1 MLAFRAIIF
10 GYPPKSLIAIFSDR
24 RYDILSVFFTSDIP
38 LFRAELNDGFDAV
51 LGKKEK
57 EKEIQCKYCN
67 LQIRK
72 DKTDIQ
78 CKINGIPVAFPCSFG
93 TDELYRA
100 CLKWED
106 NLDYFT
112 LHKELLQEGEQ
123 YV

>member
-51 LGKKEK
+51 LGEKEK
-57 EKEIQCKYCN
+57 EKEIQCKYCHLKIGKN
-67 LQIRK
+67 
-72 DKTDIQ
+72 KTNIY
-78 CKINGIPVAFPCSFG
+78 CEMGGVPASVPRSFG

-100 CLKWED
+100 CIKWED